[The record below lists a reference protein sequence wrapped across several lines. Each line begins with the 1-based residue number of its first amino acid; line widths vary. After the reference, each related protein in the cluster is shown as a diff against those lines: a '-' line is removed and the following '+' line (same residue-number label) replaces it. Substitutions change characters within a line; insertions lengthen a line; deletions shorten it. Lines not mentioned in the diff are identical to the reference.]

1 MWVVRNDH
9 LYLFKLKYMNKLTV
23 EQIERLD
30 ELESVLKAFL
40 YDIDYIKE
48 NGENEYRDVNSLF
61 DDVFDRI
68 RELN

>member
-1 MWVVRNDH
+1 
-9 LYLFKLKYMNKLTV
+9 MNKLTV

-68 RELN
+68 RELNLFC

>member
-1 MWVVRNDH
+1 
-9 LYLFKLKYMNKLTV
+9 MNKKLTL

-30 ELESVLKAFL
+30 ELEFVLKSFL